1 MAKMTVWVGEQ
12 DLLIGSKVVA
22 INSDFKT
29 LQAGKEYDI
38 IDIDETN
45 NQIELEGFGWINAK
59 YFMLSKN
66 DTSLEKINDAR
77 DKMFEYEDEYL
88 KYLAKVDIYRNLLNE
103 AKAKMDDLQ
112 NKHLKAKEEYY
123 DMIKEAQEAVI
134 K

>member
-1 MAKMTVWVGEQ
+1 MAKMNAWAGEQ
-12 DLLIGSKVVA
+12 EFLIGSKVVA

-66 DTSLEKINDAR
+66 DTSLKKFNEAR

-88 KYLAKVDIYRNLLNE
+88 KYLATVDIYRNLLNE
-103 AKAKMDDLQ
+103 AKAKMDDFQ
-112 NKHLKAKEEYY
+112 NKYSNAKEKYY
-123 DMIKEAQEAVI
+123 DMIKKEQEEML

>member
-1 MAKMTVWVGEQ
+1 MAKMNAWIGEQ
-12 DLLIGSKVVA
+12 DFLIGSKVVA
-22 INSDFKT
+22 INGDFKT
-29 LQAGKEYDI
+29 LQTGKEYDV

-59 YFMLSKN
+59 YFMISKN
-66 DTSLEKINDAR
+66 DISLKKINDAR
-77 DKMFEYEDEYL
+77 NKMFEYEDEYL
-88 KYLAKVDIYRNLLNE
+88 KYLVKVDVYRNLLNE
-103 AKAKMDDLQ
+103 AKDKMDDFQ